1 MPMTQRVPLT
11 PEDEKRLQTARA
23 DFEATKAVHDRYRQ
37 VCVEMVQKSS
47 LRVVAELTG
56 LSTNTLQRWKR
67 EVDSE

>member
-23 DFEATKAVHDRYRQ
+23 DFEATKAVQDHYRQ

-47 LRVVAELTG
+47 LRVVADLTG

-67 EVDSE
+67 EATE